1 MFIAVEKL
9 WDEKGIQPWGDLTFK
24 KNVLYVPMWGR
35 ICADDQSYIVR
46 ALNSGSE

>member
-1 MFIAVEKL
+1 MFIAVEGL
-9 WDEKGIQPWGDLTFK
+9 WDGQGIRSAGDLMF
-24 KNVLYVPMWGR
+24 KNVLYVPIGEG